1 MTAARVPAVGGTR
14 DVPAPDDVAR
24 DYLLLGLRLD
34 QQLPGTVDGYF
45 GPAELKARV
54 DMEPLRSPA
63 RLAEDALALRSRLPA
78 EVPEPDRRHWL
89 DLQLIAVETLARIK
103 AGESI
108 PYLDQ
113 VERCLA
119 LRPERRDDAM
129 FERAATALDERLPG
143 HGGLAE
149 RLKAEDD
156 AWTVPPDRVQAV
168 VEALVA
174 RYRARA
180 ASLYA
185 LPEGESLRV
194 SLVRGQ
200 PWSGYN
206 WYDGGYRSRVDINL
220 DLPIRLP
227 NLVATVAHETYPGH
241 HLEHAEKE
249 RRLVEELGRLES
261 SILLINAPEC
271 LISEG
276 LANLGVGIAA
286 RPEELPGL
294 LTEMA
299 TIGELPMA
307 VDPAALR
314 EAVDRQADI
323 AAQRAILGEAR
334 VNAALMLHV
343 DGESRERVAAYLV
356 EVGRSS
362 PETAAKRLEFISHPL
377 WRLYDFVYT
386 EGEAM
391 LRRWLEVVPPAE
403 RDARFGRLLTES
415 LTPPA
420 IRAETAAALAE
431 PRSVPGRG
439 LDGPAAA
446 QFGPRLGR
454 ARDGLPGAIRAR
466 DRRPAVGVEVADH
479 RPLAVRPR
487 VLGRVEERD
496 GDVVA
501 VVVGRAGVDREV
513 LGDALGGH
521 PGAELVDRGIRVAA
535 GVVADDEDLAVVR
548 LGARQVLDAGHGVAD
563 RDLEAVPDL
572 QPAGARTQPVPQDEA
587 DRRERRRSRGR

>member
-14 DVPAPDDVAR
+14 DVLAPDDVAR

-34 QQLPGTVDGYF
+34 QHLPGTVDGYF

-54 DMEPLRSPA
+54 DMEPLRPPA
-63 RLAEDALALRSRLPA
+63 RLAEEAVALRSRLVA

-89 DLQLIAVETLARIK
+89 DLQLVAAETQARVW

-108 PYLDQ
+108 SYLDQ
-113 VERCLA
+113 VERCLT
-119 LRPERRDDAM
+119 LRPERRDDAT
-129 FERAATALDERLPG
+129 FEQAAAALDALLPG
-143 HGGLAE
+143 QGTVAE

-156 AWTVPPDRVQAV
+156 AWTVPTDRVRAV
-168 VEALVA
+168 VEALVV
-174 RYRARA
+174 RFRGRAS
-180 ASLYA
+180 SLYA
-185 LPEGESLRV
+185 LPDGEALRV

-286 RPEELPGL
+286 RAEELPGL
-294 LTEMA
+294 LAELAVIGGLAMA
-299 TIGELPMA
+299 HDE
-307 VDPAALR
+307 AALR
-314 EAVDRQADI
+314 EAVDRQAGI

-343 DGESRERVAAYLV
+343 DGEARVRVADYMV

-362 PETAAKRLEFISHPL
+362 PETAAKRLEFMTHPL

-420 IRAETAAALAE
+420 IRAETSAALTATGSSRGE
-431 PRSVPGRG
+431 APTGRQP
-439 LDGPAAA
+439 LDS
-446 QFGPRLGR
+446 
-454 ARDGLPGAIRAR
+454 
-466 DRRPAVGVEVADH
+466 
-479 RPLAVRPR
+479 
-487 VLGRVEERD
+487 GRV
-496 GDVVA
+496 
-501 VVVGRAGVDREV
+501 
-513 LGDALGGH
+513 
-521 PGAELVDRGIRVAA
+521 
-535 GVVADDEDLAVVR
+535 
-548 LGARQVLDAGHGVAD
+548 
-563 RDLEAVPDL
+563 
-572 QPAGARTQPVPQDEA
+572 
-587 DRRERRRSRGR
+587 

>member
-1 MTAARVPAVGGTR
+1 MTPARLPAVGGTR

-34 QQLPGTVDGYF
+34 QHLPGTVDGYF

-54 DMEPLRSPA
+54 DMEPLRPPA
-63 RLAEDALALRSRLPA
+63 RLAEDALALRSRLDA

-89 DLQLIAVETLARIK
+89 DLQLIAAETQARVR

-113 VERCLA
+113 VERCLC
-119 LRPERRDDAM
+119 LRPERRDDAT
-129 FERAATALDERLPG
+129 FERAGEALDELLPG
-143 HGGLAE
+143 HDSLAG

-156 AWTVPPDRVQAV
+156 AWTVPVDRVPAV

-174 RYRARA
+174 RFRARA

-294 LTEMA
+294 LAEHGDDRGAAAGRRSRRRCARPSTAM
-299 TIGELPMA
+299 
-307 VDPAALR
+307 PA
-314 EAVDRQADI
+314 I
-323 AAQRAILGEAR
+323 ARQRAILGEAR
-334 VNAALMLHV
+334 VNAAL
-343 DGESRERVAAYLV
+343 DGPRRRRVA
-356 EVGRSS
+356 R
-362 PETAAKRLEFISHPL
+362 
-377 WRLYDFVYT
+377 
-386 EGEAM
+386 
-391 LRRWLEVVPPAE
+391 
-403 RDARFGRLLTES
+403 
-415 LTPPA
+415 
-420 IRAETAAALAE
+420 
-431 PRSVPGRG
+431 PGRG
-439 LDGPAAA
+439 LPGRCRPEQPGNGGQAPRVHLAPAVAPVRLRLHRGRGDAPAVARGGPA
-446 QFGPRLGR
+446 GR
-454 ARDGLPGAIRAR
+454 AR
-466 DRRPAVGVEVADH
+466 
-479 RPLAVRPR
+479 
-487 VLGRVEERD
+487 
-496 GDVVA
+496 
-501 VVVGRAGVDREV
+501 REV
-513 LGDALGGH
+513 RSPAH
-521 PGAELVDRGIRVAA
+521 RVAA
-535 GVVADDEDLAVVR
+535 P
-548 LGARQVLDAGHGVAD
+548 H
-563 RDLEAVPDL
+563 
-572 QPAGARTQPVPQDEA
+572 
-587 DRRERRRSRGR
+587 RRSAPRRRRRSRSLDRH

>member
-1 MTAARVPAVGGTR
+1 M
-14 DVPAPDDVAR
+14 
-24 DYLLLGLRLD
+24 
-34 QQLPGTVDGYF
+34 
-45 GPAELKARV
+45 
-54 DMEPLRSPA
+54 
-63 RLAEDALALRSRLPA
+63 
-78 EVPEPDRRHWL
+78 
-89 DLQLIAVETLARIK
+89 
-103 AGESI
+103 
-108 PYLDQ
+108 
-113 VERCLA
+113 
-119 LRPERRDDAM
+119 
-129 FERAATALDERLPG
+129 
-143 HGGLAE
+143 
-149 RLKAEDD
+149 
-156 AWTVPPDRVQAV
+156 
-168 VEALVA
+168 
-174 RYRARA
+174 
-180 ASLYA
+180 
-185 LPEGESLRV
+185 

-276 LANLGVGIAA
+276 LANLGVGIAV
-286 RPEELPGL
+286 RPGEMPGL

-307 VDPAALR
+307 ADPAALR
-314 EAVDRQADI
+314 EAVDRQAGI

-334 VNAALMLHV
+334 VNAALMVHV

-431 PRSVPGRG
+431 PGSSRGAASAGRQP
-439 LDGPAAA
+439 LDS
-446 QFGPRLGR
+446 
-454 ARDGLPGAIRAR
+454 
-466 DRRPAVGVEVADH
+466 
-479 RPLAVRPR
+479 
-487 VLGRVEERD
+487 GRV
-496 GDVVA
+496 
-501 VVVGRAGVDREV
+501 
-513 LGDALGGH
+513 
-521 PGAELVDRGIRVAA
+521 
-535 GVVADDEDLAVVR
+535 
-548 LGARQVLDAGHGVAD
+548 
-563 RDLEAVPDL
+563 
-572 QPAGARTQPVPQDEA
+572 
-587 DRRERRRSRGR
+587 